1 MIKVIF
7 VFSSVGNLQG
17 FAIVTREVMNNDH
30 KCNWYHEVRACDF
43 NGVFLLVCLKVEIKN
58 INVKNR

>member
-1 MIKVIF
+1 MLLIVGLGQKNTKMIKVIF

-30 KCNWYHEVRACDF
+30 KYN
-43 NGVFLLVCLKVEIKN
+43 
-58 INVKNR
+58 

>member
-43 NGVFLLVCLKVEIKN
+43 NGVFFGLFKG
-58 INVKNR
+58 